1 MTAPKSPAR
10 AVTPGELKAL
20 VRLLVKAVGGV
31 EAAGIILERSA
42 QRVGQMQDVNAPDQ
56 MTALQISA
64 LEAVAGRAIV
74 TGAMARAAE
83 GEGPAETIGVSGV
96 QTVCASAEL
105 LQRIHE
111 MDADGQRT
119 EAEKRAVRT
128 AAQANLREAQEA
140 ADAAARL

>member
-1 MTAPKSPAR
+1 MNGKVAAR

-20 VRLLVKAVGGV
+20 VRLLIKAVGGV
-31 EAAGIILERSA
+31 EAAAIILDKSTGRI
-42 QRVGQMQDVNAPDQ
+42 GQLQDVNLPDQ
-56 MTALQISA
+56 MTALQISQ

-74 TGAMARAAE
+74 TGAIARAAE
-83 GEGPAETIGVSGV
+83 GAGADEAIGLAGV
-96 QTVCASAEL
+96 QTVCSSAQL
-105 LQRIHE
+105 LQRIHD

-128 AAQANLREAQEA
+128 AAQENLREAQEA